1 MEKERSG
8 GLMGGI
14 WETQNKVRP
23 DAYINFETNSLNT
36 MGLDSNGALVV
47 PVMLDWGEVGKF
59 IKLSS
64 NTKFRAIFGK
74 SLGDILPIREAFK
87 ATSNIFLYNLN
98 GEGEKAK
105 ATANS
110 FSATAKFGGTDG
122 NKIHVTA
129 IVGLDDSTTVKT
141 YFDATQVDLQKVATF
156 EELQSNDYV
165 VFSGSL
171 PTGDATLTL
180 TGGTTL
186 TATNESI
193 SEFTSALDTQNFKVV
208 AYGTDDSTTKA
219 LLSLKAKEFRE
230 QVGKRVTFVTNN
242 YNAAD
247 HEGTVSVKNGIT
259 LDGGEVL
266 TAKEAVYWFGAAF
279 AAATVG
285 SLTYAK
291 YPGAIEAE
299 AMTNDE
305 IIQALRDGH
314 IVYSVDDGDV
324 VVEQDINTFRSF
336 TEKKNQDFRKGKIS
350 RGMDIIHNNIR
361 HIFRKY
367 FIGKIN
373 NDPEGNGRDLFK
385 KQIMKSVLDPY
396 KRMGVI
402 NAYLPEDIFIEQG
415 DEKDAV
421 YVELGIT
428 FVDAMEKLYMRVEC
442 K

>member
-1 MEKERSG
+1 
-8 GLMGGI
+8 MGGI
-14 WETQNKVRP
+14 WETQNKERP

-47 PVMLDWGEVGKF
+47 PVTLDWGEVGKF

-64 NTKFRAIFGK
+64 NTKFRALFGK

-105 ATANS
+105 ATAEG
-110 FSATAKFGGTDG
+110 FTATAKFGGTDG
-122 NKIHVTA
+122 NKIHVTTTA
-129 IVGLDDSTTVKT
+129 GLDGSTVVKT
-141 YFDATQVDLQKVATF
+141 YFDAIQVGSQKVSAS
-156 EELQSNDYV
+156 EELESNDYV
-165 VFSGSL
+165 DFSGSL
-171 PTGDATLTL
+171 PTSDATLTL

-186 TATNESI
+186 AATNESI
-193 SEFTSALDTQNFKVV
+193 SEFASALDTLNFKVV

-219 LLSLKAKEFRE
+219 LLSLKAKELRE
-230 QVGKRVTFVTNN
+230 QVGRRVTFVTDK

-247 HEGTVSVKNGIT
+247 HESTVSIKNGVT

-279 AAATVG
+279 AASTVG

-299 AMTNDE
+299 PMTNDE
-305 IIQALRDGH
+305 IIQALQDGH

-350 RGMDIIHNNIR
+350 RGMDIIHNNTR

-396 KRMGVI
+396 KRLGVI
-402 NAYLPEDIFIEQG
+402 KAYLPEDIFIEQG

-421 YVELGIT
+421 YAVLGIT

>member
-1 MEKERSG
+1 
-8 GLMGGI
+8 MGGI

-36 MGLDSNGALVV
+36 MGLDSNGAIAI
-47 PVMLDWGEVGKF
+47 PVTLDWGEVGKF

-64 NTKFRAIFGK
+64 NTKFRALFGK

-105 ATANS
+105 ATAEGLTT
-110 FSATAKFGGTDG
+110 TAKFGGTDG
-122 NKIHVTA
+122 NKIHVTTTA
-129 IVGLDDSTTVKT
+129 GLDGSTTVKT
-141 YFDATQVDLQKVATF
+141 YFDAIQVDSQKVATL
-156 EELQSNDYV
+156 EDLKSNDYV
-165 VFSGSL
+165 IFTGTL

-180 TGGTTL
+180 AGGTTL
-186 TATNESI
+186 AATNESI
-193 SEFTSALDTQNFKVV
+193 SEFASALDTLNFKVV
-208 AYGTDDSTTKA
+208 AYGTEDSTTKA
-219 LLSLKAKEFRE
+219 LLSLKVKEFRE

-247 HEGTVSVKNGIT
+247 HESTASVKNGVT
-259 LDGGEVL
+259 LDGGEIL

-279 AAATVG
+279 AASTVG

-299 AMTNDE
+299 PMTNDE
-305 IIQALRDGH
+305 IIQALLDGH
-314 IVYSVDDGDV
+314 IVYSFNNDEV

-336 TEKKNQDFRKGKIS
+336 TPKKNQDFRKGKID
-350 RGMDIIHNNIR
+350 RGMSIIENNVR

-367 FIGKIN
+367 FIGKVN
-373 NDPEGNGRDLFK
+373 NDANGRDLFK
-385 KQIMKSVLDPY
+385 KQIMKTVLDPY
-396 KRMGVI
+396 VRLGVI
-402 NAYLPEDIFIEQG
+402 EPYLPEEIKIEEG

-421 YVELGIT
+421 FAVMGIE
-428 FVDAMEKLYMRVEC
+428 FIDAMEKLYMRVEC

>member
-1 MEKERSG
+1 
-8 GLMGGI
+8 MGGI

-36 MGLDSNGALVV
+36 MGLDSNGALVI
-47 PVMLDWGEVGKF
+47 PVMFDWGEVGKF

-64 NTKFRAIFGK
+64 GTKFRALFGK
-74 SLGDILPIREAFK
+74 SLDAILSVREAFK

-98 GEGEKAK
+98 GLGEKAK
-105 ATANS
+105 ATAES
-110 FSATAKFGGTDG
+110 FTVTAKYGGTDG

-129 IVGLDDSTTVKT
+129 TVGLDGSTTVKT
-141 YFDATQVDLQKVATF
+141 YFYAIQVDSQKVSTF
-156 EELQSNDYV
+156 GELKSNDYV

-180 TGGTTL
+180 VGGTTVA
-186 TATNESI
+186 ATNESI
-193 SEFTSALDTQNFKVV
+193 SEFASALDTLSFKVV
-208 AYGTDDSTTKA
+208 AYGTDDNTTKA
-219 LLSLKAKEFRE
+219 LLSLKSKEFRE
-230 QVGKRVTFVTNN
+230 QIGKRVTFVTNN

-247 HEGTVSVKNGIT
+247 HESTVSIKNGVT

-266 TAKEAVYWFGAAF
+266 TAQEAVYWFGAAF
-279 AAATVG
+279 AASTVQ

-299 AMTNDE
+299 TMTNDE
-305 IIQALRDGH
+305 IIQALLDGH
-314 IVYSVDDGDV
+314 IVYSFNDNEV

-336 TEKKNQDFRKGKIS
+336 TKEKNQDFRKGKIV
-350 RGMDIIHNNIR
+350 RGMDIIHNNVR

-367 FIGKIN
+367 FIGKVD
-373 NDPEGNGRDLFK
+373 NDKDGNGRDLFK

-396 KRMGVI
+396 KRLGVI
-402 NAYLPEDIFIEQG
+402 GDYLPEDIVIGQG

-421 YVELGIT
+421 FVVMGIT
-428 FVDAMEKLYMRVEC
+428 FNDAMEKLYMRVEC